1 MEVILLERV
10 EKLGQMGDVVKVKN
24 GYARNYLLPQKKALR
39 STEANKL
46 RFEKERTHLEAQNIE
61 GRKEA
66 EGVGKKLSGNV
77 FVAIRQAGENG
88 QLYGSVTTGDIAK
101 LVTEGGFGISRNQ
114 IKLDHPIKMLGLQ
127 SVQIILHPEVI
138 VSVELNVARTQEEA
152 LIQAKGEEVKG
163 EEDITQETM
172 DAAEVFESEE
182 LAQVA
187 EQKLSEADD
196 EEDQA
201 KPEAADPPSDVA
213 PAAEAE
219 SEDGDPS
226 DHKSD

>member
-39 STEANKL
+39 STAANKL

-66 EGVGKKLSGNV
+66 EGVGQKLSGKV
-77 FVAIRQAGENG
+77 FVAIRQAGEND

-101 LVTEGGFGISRNQ
+101 LVTEGGFGINRKQ
-114 IKLDHPIKMLGLQ
+114 VKLDHPIKMLGLQ

-138 VSVELNVARTQEEA
+138 VSVELNVARSQEEA
-152 LIQAKGEEVKG
+152 DIQAKGQDVKG
-163 EEDITQETM
+163 AEDATEEIIDV
-172 DAAEVFESEE
+172 AEVFESEE

-187 EQKLSEADD
+187 EQKLSETDD
-196 EEDQA
+196 EAGQIA
-201 KPEAADPPSDVA
+201 PEAAGQQGDVT
-213 PAAEAE
+213 PAAE
-219 SEDGDPS
+219 SEDANTSGD
-226 DHKSD
+226 KSD